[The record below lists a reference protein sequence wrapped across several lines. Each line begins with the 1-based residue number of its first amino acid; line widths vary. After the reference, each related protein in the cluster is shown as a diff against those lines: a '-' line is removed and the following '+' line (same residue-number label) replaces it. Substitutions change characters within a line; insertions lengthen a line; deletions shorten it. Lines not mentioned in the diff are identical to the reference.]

1 MARVELMERSTFKA
15 AKNTSMPTCIGCT
28 TSPAELMFAI
38 GPAAADRLVVNEH
51 FLVANELKFTVS
63 A

>member
-1 MARVELMERSTFKA
+1 MERRTFKA
-15 AKNTSMPTCIGCT
+15 AKNTTMPTCSGCT
-28 TSPAELMFAI
+28 TSSAELMFAI
-38 GPAAADRLVVNEH
+38 GPAAADWLVVYEH